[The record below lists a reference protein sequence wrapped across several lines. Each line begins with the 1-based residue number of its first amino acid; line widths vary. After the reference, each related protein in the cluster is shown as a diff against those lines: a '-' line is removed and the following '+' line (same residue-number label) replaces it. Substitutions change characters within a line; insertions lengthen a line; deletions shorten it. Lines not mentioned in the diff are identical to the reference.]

1 MSDWTATMLERDY
14 DLLHGQ
20 LFQPDR
26 DEHAAFLY
34 AGLTETARG
43 RRLLV
48 RRVVPVADHEFVPS
62 NRGAYRQ
69 IVPRAVAR
77 AALECDELGLCLLWA
92 HSHPYSGDAVEFSSD
107 DLAAHAYAHP
117 ALIDMSNDRPVAGLV
132 LGENAVA
139 GEVWAA
145 GEDPTRLSS
154 LRVVGRNLKTL
165 TPRQRNVGA
174 AAERFAR
181 QVMMFGAPGQQIL
194 REMTVVVVGAGG
206 GGSLLVEML
215 THLGV
220 GRIVVID
227 YDVVDESN
235 LSRIVGA
242 TPDDVGRLKVDV
254 ARDHAARI
262 DPDVVVDAVY
272 GDIAYIDDARLLVD
286 ADFAFVATDNILS
299 RYAFNLICHQFLI
312 PGIQVGAK
320 VTGDADGGIELI
332 HVMER
337 PVTLEGPCLDCAGA
351 IPAAALTREQL
362 SPEARRA
369 QGYVD
374 GDDGADIDEPSVIT
388 LNSISTSLAATDFL
402 LMATGLMPKE
412 TSLEV
417 NAYYPQERE
426 LRARE
431 YVKRPGCRFCGDGD
445 KSALGRGDLK
455 ALSLKPG
462 ARPPRP
468 VPPPASASPPPAA
481 VRGGVIARAG
491 ALLDK
496 VIRRHDD
503 AR

>member
-1 MSDWTATMLERDY
+1 MSRWTATMLERDY

-20 LFQPDR
+20 LFQADH

-34 AGLTETARG
+34 AGLAETERG

-77 AALECDELGLCLLWA
+77 AAIECDELGLCLLWA
-92 HSHPYSGDAVEFSSD
+92 HSHPHSGDAVDFSGD
-107 DLAAHAYAHP
+107 DLAAHRYAHP
-117 ALIDMSNDRPVAGLV
+117 ALIDMTHDRPVAGLV
-132 LGENAVA
+132 FGENSVA

-145 GEDPTRLSS
+145 GEEPTRLAS

-165 TPRQRNVGA
+165 TPEPRHVGA

-181 QVMMFGAPGQQIL
+181 QVLMFGAPGQQIL
-194 REMTVVVVGAGG
+194 REMTVAVVGAGG
-206 GGSLLVEML
+206 GGSLLVEMFA
-215 THLGV
+215 HLGV

-227 YDVVDESN
+227 YDVVDETN

-242 TPDDVGRLKVDV
+242 TPADVGRLKVDV
-254 ARDHAARI
+254 AHDLAARI
-262 DPDVVVDAVY
+262 DPDLNVDAVY
-272 GDIAYIDDARLLVD
+272 GDIAYVDDARRLLD
-286 ADFAFVATDNILS
+286 ADFAFLATDNILS
-299 RYAFNLICHQFLI
+299 RYAFNLVCHQFLI

-320 VTGDADGGIELI
+320 VTGDAAGGIELI

-337 PVTLEGPCLDCAGA
+337 PLTLEGPCLECNGA
-351 IPAAALTREQL
+351 IPPDALTREQL

-374 GDDGADIDEPSVIT
+374 GDDGADIEEPSVIT

-412 TSLEV
+412 TSLEAS
-417 NAYYPQERE
+417 AYYPQERE
-426 LRARE
+426 LRSRAA
-431 YVKRPGCRFCGDGD
+431 VKRPGCRFCGDGD
-445 KSALGRGDLK
+445 TSALARGDLK

-462 ARPPRP
+462 ARPPRASSAPP
-468 VPPPASASPPPAA
+468 VSVPAHVGFAN
-481 VRGGVIARAG
+481 RARA
-491 ALLDK
+491 LLSK
-496 VIRRHDD
+496 VLRH
-503 AR
+503 

>member
-1 MSDWTATMLERDY
+1 MSRWTATMLERDY
-14 DLLHGQ
+14 DLLDGQ
-20 LFQPDR
+20 LFQADR

-34 AGLTETARG
+34 AGLVETERG

-92 HSHPYSGDAVEFSSD
+92 HSHPHSGDEVDFSGD

-117 ALIDMSNDRPVAGLV
+117 ALIDMTHDRPVAGLV
-132 LGENAVA
+132 FGENAVA
-139 GEVWAA
+139 GEVWAP
-145 GEDPTRLSS
+145 GEAPTRLTS

-165 TPRQRNVGA
+165 TPKPRHVGA

-181 QVMMFGAPGQQIL
+181 QVLMFGAPGQQIL
-194 REMTVVVVGAGG
+194 REMTVAVVGAGG

-215 THLGV
+215 AHLGI
-220 GRIVVID
+220 GHIVVVD
-227 YDVVDESN
+227 YDVVDETN

-242 TPDDVGRLKVDV
+242 TAADVGRLKVDV
-254 ARDHAARI
+254 ARDHAGRI
-262 DPDVVVDAVY
+262 DPDVVVDAVD
-272 GDIAYIDDARLLVD
+272 GDIAYVDDARRLLD
-286 ADFAFVATDNILS
+286 ADFSFLATDNIFS
-299 RYAFNLICHQFLI
+299 RYAFNLVCHQFLI

-320 VTGDADGGIELI
+320 VTGDAVGGIELI

-337 PVTLEGPCLDCAGA
+337 LLTLEGACLKCQGA

-374 GDDGADIDEPSVIT
+374 GDDGADIEEPSVIT

-402 LMATGLMPKE
+402 LMATGLMLKE
-412 TSLEV
+412 TSLEAS
-417 NAYYPQERE
+417 AYYPQERE
-426 LRARE
+426 LRARGAA
-431 YVKRPGCRFCGDGD
+431 KRADCRFCGDGV
-445 KSALGRGDLK
+445 KSALARGDLK
-455 ALSLKPG
+455 TLSLKPG
-462 ARPPRP
+462 ARPPRESAAATPTPLP
-468 VPPPASASPPPAA
+468 VG
-481 VRGGVIARAG
+481 VGVIARAG
-491 ALLDK
+491 ALLNK
-496 VIRRHDD
+496 VRGRHED
-503 AR
+503 A